1 MRHICWNY
9 YNALSEEAVDAIRD
23 ACLEEELVEGVVSD
37 TSSDEFVEKPDI
49 RRSKISLLN
58 KRQHVGIYN
67 LMFEYALNCNQHAYG
82 FDIRSIEDC
91 QFGVYDSKDEGF
103 YDWHVDTLWGNS
115 KMSDRK
121 ISMVMQLSSRDE
133 YEGGEFELKNVN
145 FSEEDK
151 ARLKNKGAIL
161 TFPSFLEHRV
171 RPVTKGKRLS
181 LIAWVEG
188 NKFR

>member
-67 LMFEYALNCNQHAYG
+67 LMFEYL
-82 FDIRSIEDC
+82 
-91 QFGVYDSKDEGF
+91 
-103 YDWHVDTLWGNS
+103 
-115 KMSDRK
+115 
-121 ISMVMQLSSRDE
+121 
-133 YEGGEFELKNVN
+133 
-145 FSEEDK
+145 
-151 ARLKNKGAIL
+151 
-161 TFPSFLEHRV
+161 
-171 RPVTKGKRLS
+171 
-181 LIAWVEG
+181 
-188 NKFR
+188 

>member
-1 MRHICWNY
+1 MKHICWNY
-9 YNALSEEAVDAIRD
+9 YDAISEEAVDKIRD
-23 ACLEEELVEGVVSD
+23 ICLKEELVEARVGGSY
-37 TSSDEFVEKPDI
+37 TKEFATKTNI

-58 KRQHVGIYN
+58 KRQHVGIFN
-67 LMFEYALNCNQHAYG
+67 LMFEYALNCNHDVYG

-103 YDWHVDTLWGNS
+103 YDWHIDTLWGNS
-115 KMSDRK
+115 TMSDRK
-121 ISMVMQLSSRDE
+121 ISIVMQLSSRDE
-133 YEGGEFELKNVN
+133 YEGGEFEIKDAL

-151 ARLKNKGAIL
+151 IKLKNKGAII